1 MNRVESFQSEAQ
13 EVLCQA
19 EPNTVKLK
27 QLLDTAIALDV
38 DLPEIPKLKQELHQC
53 RWLEKV
59 EETLQDTRQVS
70 LDILR
75 ALLDEA
81 AMLSRKQG
89 TCSNNEQRENF
100 VVSSGIANS
109 SIFFIRGI

>member
-1 MNRVESFQSEAQ
+1 MIRVKSFQDEAKYI
-13 EVLCQA
+13 LGKA
-19 EPNTVKLK
+19 EPNAVKLK
-27 QLLDTAIALDV
+27 QLLDTAIAIDV

-81 AMLSRKQG
+81 TMLSRKEG
-89 TCSNNEQRENF
+89 TVIIPGFGTSRSIEVNVEGIFVNGNF
-100 VVSSGIANS
+100 
-109 SIFFIRGI
+109 